1 MKLARIRFAVYWLVR
16 FNLGQNS
23 NVGTI
28 SIRMFCRLIWKH
40 NLLQIWTGSF
50 DVVSDAI
57 FFILTLDTW
66 FNSDKIPMISFNF
79 FHNQDICTYRHF
91 FRWRLEII
99 LHLFTFNNAMLWFG
113 IIATG
118 SDWISSCLLLGFI
131 CSKTNDES
139 IWNFLLR
146 ISFFMFPVE
155 ACKFNN

>member
-1 MKLARIRFAVYWLVR
+1 MPLNLYSITQIKILNYFWNKSIKKIPILILFLDEISENSFRGAAR

-113 IIATG
+113 IMY
-118 SDWISSCLLLGFI
+118 SYWIRL
-131 CSKTNDES
+131 D
-139 IWNFLLR
+139 
-146 ISFFMFPVE
+146 
-155 ACKFNN
+155 